1 MLHIA
6 ENPLFTIYSPLHELV
21 IGALGRPRPICYA
34 TRDFRTDRQS
44 NMNSNQD
51 SYEEKLSGQLQR
63 LLESIKAAGR
73 AALPKSNDALLN
85 SIVETAAQIFGAAAA
100 SILLVNEEEEALE
113 FKVAFGPSERE
124 LVGTKFPYDKG
135 IAGYV
140 FMTGQPIATSN
151 VRQDKRFNQDFAKS
165 TGYVP
170 NSILA
175 TPLISANDRVIGVM
189 EVLDKIDATSFD
201 MQDMELMGMFA
212 QQAALAIDQSQHI
225 ENITEI
231 LITGLKQLAEE
242 QGDSTEL
249 ASAFEK
255 SMGEDDSL
263 AELMELADLFNR
275 ISAMGKSEQKACMQ
289 ILRTFAEY
297 GRSAVR
303 RGRDVR

>member
-1 MLHIA
+1 M
-6 ENPLFTIYSPLHELV
+6 NPDQE
-21 IGALGRPRPICYA
+21 
-34 TRDFRTDRQS
+34 
-44 NMNSNQD
+44 
-51 SYEEKLSGQLQR
+51 SYEENLSRQLQQ
-63 LLESIKAAGR
+63 LLESVKAAGR
-73 AALPKSNDALLN
+73 AALPKSNDELLS
-85 SIVETAAQIFGAAAA
+85 SIVETAAHIFGAAAA

-113 FKVAFGPSERE
+113 FKVAFGPSERD
-124 LVGTKFPYDKG
+124 LIGTKFPYDKG

-175 TPLISANDRVIGVM
+175 TPLISADDRIIGVM
-189 EVLDKIDATSFD
+189 EVLDKIDAATFD

-212 QQAALAIDQSQHI
+212 QQAALAIEQSQHI

-231 LITGLKQLAEE
+231 LIEGLKQLAEE
-242 QGDSTEL
+242 QGNSTEL
-249 ASAFEK
+249 ASAFG
-255 SMGEDDSL
+255 SSL
-263 AELMELADLFNR
+263 EEYDGRDELMELADLFNS
-275 ISAMGKSEQKACMQ
+275 ISVLGKAERKACLQ

-297 GRSAVR
+297 GRAVVR